1 MEGNRM
7 TDDNALT
14 LALQIAEKLQPS
26 LVTEV
31 QYELAFDLL
40 RLIRLVI
47 YEDKNSLT
55 AENKALREA
64 LERIATTHYRI
75 YDGNKPYISDHDNS
89 YSLGIADGHRLAAK
103 WAEEALA
110 TKPTE
115 GR

>member
-1 MEGNRM
+1 MTPDKTTGEPSEGDTQVFCSGKWHPFSCDAVIDR
-7 TDDNALT
+7 LT
-14 LALQIAEKLQPS
+14 S
-26 LVTEV
+26 
-31 QYELAFDLL
+31 
-40 RLIRLVI
+40 
-47 YEDKNSLT
+47 
-55 AENKALREA
+55 ENKALREA

>member
-1 MEGNRM
+1 MK
-7 TDDNALT
+7 DDNALT

-64 LERIATTHYRI
+64 LERIINEGCTYHT
-75 YDGNKPYISDHDNS
+75 GVSISTGVFHAQHVRE
-89 YSLGIADGHRLAAK
+89 IAEA
-103 WAEEALA
+103 ALA